1 MILRAAL
8 LALLLL
14 GLGAPAW
21 GETVTRFPAPAGE
34 RRVLTIRSTTDLD
47 VMQPLLESFQARSPG
62 VTIVY
67 AEHLSNELVRQAG
80 EACRARRPIAD
91 VIVTSSSDHAVK
103 LVNDGCARTHVSA
116 ETRRTPAYAQWRDA
130 AFGFT
135 FEPAVIV
142 WDRRAVPPEEVPRSH
157 LDLATLLRDRGEAY
171 RGAVGTY
178 DVATS
183 GIGYLFAVM
192 DARQSSTFGR
202 LIEGF
207 GRAGVRLE
215 CCTAGILDAIER
227 GELKIGYNL
236 LGSYAYRRLA
246 AGAPI
251 GIVLPRDYTLVLT
264 RAVMLPQ
271 AAFEPG
277 LGAAFLDH
285 LLSEEGQTIVAERSF
300 HFAAGR
306 PIPPG
311 VEGPASDDGAS
322 LFRPIAIG
330 PSLLAVQDAAKRR
343 RFLSDWNASMTRD

>member
-1 MILRAAL
+1 MIRL
-8 LALLLL
+8 LALLMVLL
-14 GLGAPAW
+14 TAPSLRA
-21 GETVTRFPAPAGE
+21 ETLTRFSALDRE
-34 RRVLTIRSTTDLD
+34 TRVLTIRSTTDLD
-47 VMQPLLESFQARSPG
+47 VMRPLIEAFRLANPG
-62 VTIVY
+62 VAVVY
-67 AEHLSNELVRQAG
+67 GEHLSNELVLLAG
-80 EACRARRPIAD
+80 EACRNHRPIAD
-91 VIVTSSSDHAVK
+91 VLVTSSSDHAVK
-103 LVNDGCARTHVSA
+103 LVNDGCARPHVSA
-116 ETRRTPAYAQWRDA
+116 ETRRTPAYAQWLDSV
-130 AFGFT
+130 FGFT

-142 WDRRAVPPEEVPRSH
+142 WDQRAVPPEEVPRSH
-157 LDLATLLRDRGEAY
+157 LDLVALLRDKGEAY

-192 DARQSSTFGR
+192 DARQSNLYGR
-202 LIEGF
+202 LIEAF
-207 GRAGVRLE
+207 GRAAVRLE
-215 CCTAGILDAIER
+215 CCTSGILDAIER

-251 GIVLPRDYTLVLT
+251 GIALPRDYTLVLT
-264 RAVMLPQ
+264 RAAMLPRVG
-271 AAFEPG
+271 FDPG

-285 LLSEEGQTIVAERSF
+285 LLSEEGQRIVAERAF

-322 LFRPIAIG
+322 LFRPITIG

-343 RFLSDWNASMTRD
+343 RFLSEWNASMSRD